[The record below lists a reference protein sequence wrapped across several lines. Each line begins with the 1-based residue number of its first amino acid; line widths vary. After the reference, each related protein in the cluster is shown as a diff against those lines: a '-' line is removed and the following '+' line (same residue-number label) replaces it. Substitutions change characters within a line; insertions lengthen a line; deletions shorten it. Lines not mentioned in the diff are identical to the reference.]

1 VRAIDEVKR
10 AAGTVVAPAP
20 TATNAGDSLAIKAL
34 DRLGNFLEAT
44 GASAKKEE
52 KPKVFFQ

>member
-1 VRAIDEVKR
+1 MRAIDDVKL
-10 AAGTVVAPAP
+10 AAGTVVAPTPGGAN
-20 TATNAGDSLAIKAL
+20 TGDSLAIKAL

-52 KPKVFFQ
+52 KPKVFFR